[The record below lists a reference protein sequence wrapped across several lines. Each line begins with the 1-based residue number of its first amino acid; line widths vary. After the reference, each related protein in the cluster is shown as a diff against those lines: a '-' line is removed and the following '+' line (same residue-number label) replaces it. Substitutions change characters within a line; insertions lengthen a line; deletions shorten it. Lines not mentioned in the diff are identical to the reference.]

1 MSKSITEEMV
11 KDVIKEWARNKAENG
26 RSYSMKH
33 FAAVNSF
40 VIKLIK

>member
-26 RSYSMKH
+26 EII
-33 FAAVNSF
+33 FDETF
-40 VIKLIK
+40 

>member
-26 RSYSMKH
+26 EMKH